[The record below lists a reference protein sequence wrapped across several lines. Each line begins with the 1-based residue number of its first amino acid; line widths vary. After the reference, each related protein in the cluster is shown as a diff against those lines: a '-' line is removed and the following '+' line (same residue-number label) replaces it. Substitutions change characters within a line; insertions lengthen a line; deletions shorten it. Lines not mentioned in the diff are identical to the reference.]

1 MPIRSAGFVVTPASL
16 PCRAEIVASHSK
28 IAQIRL
34 TLPLHWHC
42 LNGIWPS
49 QSIDVYESFRELGDG
64 AADHFSPAIAEM
76 GAAALRL
83 LLRVRTGEQPEAR
96 RGELVTSLVVRDSTA
111 PLAAALHRSG

>member
-1 MPIRSAGFVVTPASL
+1 VQKLSRVIRKLRKYGS
-16 PCRAEIVASHSK
+16 
-28 IAQIRL
+28 
-34 TLPLHWHC
+34 HC
-42 LNGIWPS
+42 LFIGIVSTVSGPVNQLMFTKVSASWVTAPLTT
-49 QSIDVYESFRELGDG
+49 FRR
-64 AADHFSPAIAEM
+64 PIAEM